1 MRHLSIDELHGVGGA
16 REDRSGG
23 EVRIDFFVL
32 GVVERGVCVEL
43 VRSEVAGT
51 GIVRIHSKNDYQYF

>member
-1 MRHLSIDELHGVGGA
+1 M
-16 REDRSGG
+16 
-23 EVRIDFFVL
+23 RIDFFVL